1 MTRVSIV
8 LKIIELVCDII
19 AVILCGAGPS
29 LNEGNGRRGFFL
41 FVTILALI
49 ITIVIFLICISNLKA
64 LCQKRHWY
72 IIEIAWCIFIAL
84 FYFIS
89 SIVIATAAKDSGVYG
104 AAAFFGFAA
113 FCTYVADAI
122 YQFLELRST
131 PRAEQY
137 ATNTSP
143 GNA

>member
-29 LNEGNGRRGFFL
+29 LNEGNGRR
-41 FVTILALI
+41 
-49 ITIVIFLICISNLKA
+49 A